1 MSIYS
6 KTLEILHQKLLQ
18 ARSRDHE
25 DRIVNLMLAEVRKNQ
40 LKKVQTSKIKNA
52 IKRLPNEN

>member
-6 KTLEILHQKLLQ
+6 KTLDILHQKLLQ

-25 DRIVNLMLAEVRKNQ
+25 DRIVNLMLAEVRKNK